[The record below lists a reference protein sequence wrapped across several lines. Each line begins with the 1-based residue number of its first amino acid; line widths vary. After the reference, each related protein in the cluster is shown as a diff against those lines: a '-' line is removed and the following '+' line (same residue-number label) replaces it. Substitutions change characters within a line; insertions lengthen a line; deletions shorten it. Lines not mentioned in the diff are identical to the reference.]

1 MSAREI
7 VHVRAKDFQ
16 TAVYVTVGLQEST
29 RYLVQTDNLCPDCTS
44 PMLVL
49 EAADGGGEAGLLHM
63 YHDIDCPV
71 VRMVGGETVSPA
83 DRCRVAETRR
93 RYLDDALEAWTDWG

>member
-7 VHVRAKDFQ
+7 VHVHAKDFQ

-49 EAADGGGEAGLLHM
+49 DGIEYDCGAAVLHI
-63 YHDIDCPV
+63 YHDVDCPL
-71 VRMVGGETVSPA
+71 VRTVGGETVSES
-83 DRCRVAETRR
+83 DRSRVA
-93 RYLDDALEAWTDWG
+93 